1 MDERINSA
9 DRYHTYTYTYS
20 RIVVRTVYIAQ
31 FRFSEDESK
40 RDGDGEK
47 SVDPREA
54 SSRAFEPDRVVDSRP
69 ETILVERFAAAIGGK
84 SRATLMEGGS
94 GVEDGE
100 EVCMNFNRHL
110 IWYTS
115 ELRVP
120 LDRDQVD
127 LHGEDNTRC
136 TLPART
142 TIRYRNRREKRVLLF
157 CP

>member
-1 MDERINSA
+1 MRTDDRSIAGVRERTAPRSVNPIG
-9 DRYHTYTYTYS
+9 RK
-20 RIVVRTVYIAQ
+20 RREK
-31 FRFSEDESK
+31 RGSE
-40 RDGDGEK
+40 
-47 SVDPREA
+47 REA
-54 SSRAFEPDRVVDSRP
+54 SSRVFEPDRVADSRP

-84 SRATLMEGGS
+84 SRATPMEGGS

-120 LDRDQVD
+120 LNRDQVD

-142 TIRYRNRREKRVLLF
+142 DNTLSEPSREASIALLSVTLHL
-157 CP
+157 PSV

>member
-1 MDERINSA
+1 MEKARKVWIQEEH
-9 DRYHTYTYTYS
+9 RS
-20 RIVVRTVYIAQ
+20 RV
-31 FRFSEDESK
+31 
-40 RDGDGEK
+40 
-47 SVDPREA
+47 
-54 SSRAFEPDRVVDSRP
+54 FEPDRVVDLRP
-69 ETILVERFAAAIGGK
+69 ETILVERFATAIGGK
-84 SRATLMEGGS
+84 SRATPPSPTKVGL
-94 GVEDGE
+94 GVEDAQ

-142 TIRYRNRREKRVLLF
+142 TIRYRNR
-157 CP
+157 